1 LFSIWFKY
9 EIWKNLLKYSIYGN
23 ECAGNLYPSK
33 YYKYNK
39 ELPKD
44 IRQLY
49 SPWSA
54 VWAMVL
60 SSKNNLNAENTFV
73 DLTE

>member
-1 LFSIWFKY
+1 MKSGQIC
-9 EIWKNLLKYSIYGN
+9 N
-23 ECAGNLYPSK
+23 ECAGNVYPSK
-33 YYKYNK
+33 YSKYDE
-39 ELPKD
+39 ELPND
-44 IRQLY
+44 IRRLY
-49 SPWSA
+49 SSWSA